1 MNITRIKGYGWSP
14 SVPDFRDH
22 MFSVPRIANLP
33 TSVDLRPQCP
43 PVWDQGQLGSCTA
56 HAAAGAYAFDL
67 KKQGLPALMPSRLF
81 IYYNERT
88 LDGDVSSD
96 AGSYLRT
103 AAKALNQFGV
113 CDESAWPYVE
123 TKFAKKPTPAT
134 KTYTPAKKHLA
145 ASYASL
151 DSTNLAGLKATLASG
166 LPFMIGFSVY
176 ASFES
181 DEVARTGIVPMPAKS
196 EAQLGGHAV
205 LVVGYDDAKQRFIVR
220 NSWGTGWGIAG
231 YCEIPYAYLTNTK
244 LASDFWV
251 VKVVN

>member
-22 MFSVPRIANLP
+22 PFSVPRLASIP
-33 TSVDLRPQCP
+33 SSVDLRPGCP

-56 HAAAGAYAFDL
+56 HAAAAAFAFDL
-67 KKQGLPALMPSRLF
+67 KKQGLPVITPSRLF
-81 IYYNERT
+81 IYFNERT

-103 AAKALNQFGV
+103 AAKALNKFGV
-113 CDESAWPYVE
+113 CDEKAWPYVE
-123 TKFAKKPTPAT
+123 SKFAKRPTPASRT
-134 KTYTPAKKHLA
+134 FTPAKKNIAVTYA
-145 ASYASL
+145 AL

-176 ASFES
+176 ESFES
-181 DEVARTGIVPMPAKS
+181 DAVAKTGIVPIPART
-196 EAQLGGHAV
+196 EQQLGGHAV

-220 NSWGTGWGIAG
+220 NSWGVGWGIAG
-231 YCEIPYAYLTNTK
+231 YFEIPYSYLTDPK

-251 VKVVN
+251 VKTVN